1 MKKNKNG
8 GADKIMRMENSV
20 RILHKHNRRF
30 CCFQEKRYICIELF
44 DEMQSTAVQRSY
56 TVAKS
61 LLATFLISALHCH
74 SDRYI
79 KDSYPLQRYW
89 KKRELA
95 SPQEFNYL
103 CPINADLWVCNK
115 IMMSRGGGVLLR
127 PMEIKSALPDSMGR
141 VEPCP
146 CK

>member
-1 MKKNKNG
+1 
-8 GADKIMRMENSV
+8 MEDSV
-20 RILHKHNRRF
+20 RILHKPNRRF
-30 CCFQEKRYICIELF
+30 CYFQEKRYICIELF
-44 DEMQSTAVQRSY
+44 DEMQSAAVQRSC

-61 LLATFLISALHCH
+61 LPTTFLISTPHCH

-79 KDSYPLQRYW
+79 KVSYPMQRYW

-115 IMMSRGGGVLLR
+115 IMVSRGGGVLLR

-141 VEPCP
+141 VEPYP